1 MTISCIMKIEE
12 YGASITFQH
21 NVTKTNQ
28 NKRFAYLSAVT
39 SLEISYK

>member
-1 MTISCIMKIEE
+1 MQNEE
-12 YGASITFQH
+12 YGASIPVQY